1 MDVATLIGVWPA
13 LTLTLQRVTPLT
25 HRANNA
31 VYLVDADSGRYV
43 LRVYHNHTDV
53 ARLDAEFMILLALQ
67 HAGLPF
73 AIPAPIATSG
83 GRYYTRFTDAEQRG
97 HMAALFP
104 WLPGDHP
111 DRQDIAAA
119 FGAAVA
125 LGQLDQALAALSFPR
140 DQMAAPLGD
149 FARRYP
155 ALADPIATLA
165 TLTSD
170 TAAID
175 RIAGL
180 YHHLNAELPALYA
193 TLPCQMVHSDYAP
206 SNILMEGTRVTAV
219 LDFEFCTYDL
229 RALDLVVALSWWPIE
244 LLGSS
249 QEWPLINALGTG
261 YTSQI
266 RLTGD
271 EIAALPT
278 VLQMR
283 NMSTLLHRI
292 TRYTQRLDSA
302 DFLRE
307 RIEQTL
313 WREDWLADNRET
325 LLRFADEWREGEKA
339 PDV

>member
-1 MDVATLIGVWPA
+1 MDFTVLVSAWP
-13 LTLTLQRVTPLT
+13 TLTPQRLTPLT
-25 HRANNA
+25 HGANNA

-43 LRVYHNHTDV
+43 LRIYRNHADA
-53 ARLDAEFMILLALQ
+53 ARLDAEYQILFALQ
-67 HAGLPF
+67 NAGLPF
-73 AIPAPIATSG
+73 AIPAPIATIDGQYHIKIS
-83 GRYYTRFTDAEQRG
+83 DAEYGRQI
-97 HMAALFP
+97 AALFP

-111 DRQDIAAA
+111 QRQDTAAA
-119 FGAAVA
+119 FGAAIA

-140 DQMAAPLGD
+140 DQPAPLGD

-170 TAAID
+170 IAAID

-180 YHHLNAELPALYA
+180 YHHLSAELPALYA

-206 SNILMEGTRVTAV
+206 SNILMEGVRVTAV
-219 LDFEFCTYDL
+219 LDFEFCTHDL

-244 LLGSS
+244 LFDSG

-266 RLTGD
+266 QLTDG

-278 VLQMR
+278 LLQMR
-283 NMSTLLHRI
+283 SISSLLHRL
-292 TRYTQRLDSA
+292 TRYTQGLDSA
-302 DFLRE
+302 DFLRQ

-313 WREDWLADNRET
+313 WREDWLATNRER
-325 LLRFADEWREGEKA
+325 LLRSASGWREA
-339 PDV
+339 